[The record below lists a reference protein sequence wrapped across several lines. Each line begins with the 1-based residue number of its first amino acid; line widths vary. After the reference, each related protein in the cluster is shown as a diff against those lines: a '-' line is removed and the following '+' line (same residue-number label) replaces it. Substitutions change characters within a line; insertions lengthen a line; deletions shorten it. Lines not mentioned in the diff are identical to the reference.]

1 MIVHLKFEHPNY
13 LSTGI
18 IRDWMP
24 PFVYYPNKTKIK
36 EDKKKNRFLPR
47 KIIGK
52 VCK

>member
-1 MIVHLKFEHPNY
+1 MIVQLKFEHPNY

-36 EDKKKNRFLPR
+36 EDKNRFLP
-47 KIIGK
+47 KKSIGLAI
-52 VCK
+52 VCH